1 MNGSGWLK
9 GLLIAAWGI
18 LLVFGFLNII
28 GVMDHICLLTML
40 GTMILLVGLM
50 FGGKNG

>member
-1 MNGSGWLK
+1 MNELRWLK
-9 GLLIAAWGI
+9 GVLIVAWVI

-28 GVMDHICLLTML
+28 GVMDHVCLLTML

-50 FGGKNG
+50 FGGKGG